1 MSESNPTKTQDPI
14 PGSYLVPY
22 YINRL
27 SNRFS
32 QVWLQTIR
40 DYGLTMARWHVL
52 SVLYSFRGSSIR
64 DIAKMC
70 AAEQPVISRVVS
82 QLEKL
87 DLASRRPSRDD
98 HRGVEVWPTDKALEL
113 FEELQPRAMK
123 FVGWTFGNRLN
134 GEIRKCVGG
143 IEIFW
148 RCVFVMPK
156 THEILTR
163 LPIQAG
169 EEIDAARQETEV
181 LVESAV
187 NWISIQVPFARHDG
201 AVAGRT

>member
-123 FVGWTFGNRLN
+123 FVGWILSDLDPAIVPALSETLGQMVETTMENP
-134 GEIRKCVGG
+134 
-143 IEIFW
+143 
-148 RCVFVMPK
+148 PK
-156 THEILTR
+156 K
-163 LPIQAG
+163 
-169 EEIDAARQETEV
+169 
-181 LVESAV
+181 
-187 NWISIQVPFARHDG
+187 F
-201 AVAGRT
+201 